1 MHNIGYIIAELFTII
16 ILFFISAI
24 MELPKKSNQNI
35 GNKNASYA
43 RDFMYCATLLTIP
56 YSFKGYIHT

>member
-1 MHNIGYIIAELFTII
+1 
-16 ILFFISAI
+16 

-43 RDFMYCATLLTIP
+43 KDFMYCATLLTIP
-56 YSFKGYIHT
+56 YNFKGYIRT